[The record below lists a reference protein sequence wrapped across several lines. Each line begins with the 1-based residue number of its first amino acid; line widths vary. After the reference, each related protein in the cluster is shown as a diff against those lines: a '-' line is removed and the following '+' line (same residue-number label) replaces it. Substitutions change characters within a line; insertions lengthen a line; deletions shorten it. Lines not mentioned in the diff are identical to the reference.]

1 MNEAATDGTQ
11 GKMIHK
17 KKKLQCTHALN
28 TVRVFGLTKVCMS
41 WYYGN
46 IIKYQ

>member
-17 KKKLQCTHALN
+17 KKKI
-28 TVRVFGLTKVCMS
+28 TVHTRLKYSKSIWFNQGLHVMVL
-41 WYYGN
+41 W
-46 IIKYQ
+46 

>member
-17 KKKLQCTHALN
+17 KKKLVHTRLKYSKSIWFNQ
-28 TVRVFGLTKVCMS
+28 GLHVMVL
-41 WYYGN
+41 W
-46 IIKYQ
+46 